1 MSRSLNIE
9 EIWEIENHNDIF
21 IIQSNI
27 NNDVIIIG

>member
-9 EIWEIENHNDIF
+9 EIWEIENYNDIF